1 MKLKRTVVAVAA
13 VAATGV
19 VLAGCSAPKGS
30 SINEKTSLSI
40 ASNSAVTSLN
50 PLVSE
55 QYSTYNSNPNYLMN
69 GVGFNYYDNSPK
81 LVDNTK
87 YGTYKKV
94 STNPLTIEYTLS
106 DNAKWSDGDPI
117 NAADILLQWASSISK
132 YNAPKGAVNFDSVNS
147 GTGLD
152 GITKVPTISNGGKTV
167 TVVFDKPYVDWQQSL
182 LTPQLPAHIVYQEA
196 FPGKNLSN
204 ADADKAV
211 ITALQNDSTSEIAAM
226 AKAWST
232 KWVVDSMPSDK
243 KLLVSSGPY
252 QVSAFVKNQYMTLTK
267 NPNYKAGPE
276 PKVDSITVRFIT
288 DPTAQ
293 IQALQNG
300 EVDIVYGQPTTDTL
314 GSIKKASGI
323 KYTQTSAA
331 SYEHVDLRMNN
342 GGPFDPASY
351 GGNAQKALEVRQA
364 FLKTIPRQQIV
375 DKLIKPL
382 NPKAT
387 LDESTMFLPG
397 AQGYDQ
403 SVQGNGMSAY
413 DKVDIAGAKALLQK
427 AGVMHPTI
435 RFAYPTDNPRRVSEF
450 QLIQNSAQQAGFTV
464 KDVGSPAATYFPAL
478 ATSKGYDASLF
489 AWQYTSLAYTG
500 NEAAF
505 QTGGSSN
512 YQGYSN
518 KQVDAWWKQ
527 LQYSTGTADDNNALL
542 AKIDKQVVADAATTT
557 IFQFPDLTAWSA
569 KVDNVSDNPIG
580 VQVFWNF
587 WDWTSQHKATSSSSK

>member
-19 VLAGCSAPKGS
+19 VLAGCSAPKSS

-40 ASNSAVTSLN
+40 ASNAPVTSLN

-55 QYSTYNSNPNYLMN
+55 QYSTYNSNPNYIMN

-94 STNPLTIEYTLS
+94 SDNPLTIEYTLS

-132 YNAPKGAVNFDSVNS
+132 YNAPKGTVNFDSINAGS
-147 GTGLD
+147 GLD

-167 TVVFDKPYVDWQQSL
+167 TVVFDKPYVDWQTAL
-182 LTPQLPAHIVYQEA
+182 LTPQLPAHVVYQEA
-196 FPGKNLSN
+196 FPDKKLSN

-211 ITALQNDSTSEIAAM
+211 ITALQGDNTSEIAAM

-232 KWVVDSMPSDK
+232 KWVVDSLPTDK

-252 QVSAFVKNQYMTLTK
+252 QVSAFVKNQYITLTK

-314 GSIKKASGI
+314 GSVKKAAGV
-323 KYTQTSAA
+323 KYSQTDSA
-331 SYEHVDLRMNN
+331 SYEHVDLHMNN
-342 GGPFDPASY
+342 GGPFDPATY
-351 GGNAQKALEVRQA
+351 GGDAAKALEVRQA
-364 FLKTIPRQQIV
+364 FLKVIPRQQIL

-382 NPKAT
+382 NPKAE
-387 LDESTMFLPG
+387 LDNSTMFLPG
-397 AQGYDQ
+397 AAGY
-403 SVQGNGMSAY
+403 
-413 DKVDIAGAKALLQK
+413 
-427 AGVMHPTI
+427 
-435 RFAYPTDNPRRVSEF
+435 
-450 QLIQNSAQQAGFTV
+450 
-464 KDVGSPAATYFPAL
+464 
-478 ATSKGYDASLF
+478 
-489 AWQYTSLAYTG
+489 
-500 NEAAF
+500 
-505 QTGGSSN
+505 
-512 YQGYSN
+512 
-518 KQVDAWWKQ
+518 
-527 LQYSTGTADDNNALL
+527 
-542 AKIDKQVVADAATTT
+542 
-557 IFQFPDLTAWSA
+557 
-569 KVDNVSDNPIG
+569 
-580 VQVFWNF
+580 
-587 WDWTSQHKATSSSSK
+587 